1 MYQSVS
7 LINYI
12 DEWLNVYKATT
23 VKPATYDRLLTSV
36 RALEGFTIANMP
48 IDEITSAHIQQYVN
62 ELAGKGYGLSTIKKQ
77 MRIVTAPLKQAS
89 ALHLIP
95 ADPGVGIKLP
105 ARCHIRKTEASIE
118 AYSPEEQKA
127 LRDKLETLSRPAY
140 AVILLMLETGL
151 RAGEALALR
160 WRDIH
165 LTRKRLEVHS
175 TVVRLANKKQS
186 FVQDCAKSEA
196 SNRTI
201 PLTPYAVRLLER
213 LSQGGKGEWVFT
225 NTDGERLSYEALR
238 WQTGCVCR
246 EAGVD
251 YKGEHVFRHTFAT
264 NCYYKKIDIKILS
277 RLLGHAD
284 VNITYNVY
292 IHLYGDGFDEMYS
305 ALVG

>member
-1 MYQSVS
+1 MYQSIS
-7 LINYI
+7 LKNYI

-23 VKPATYDRLLTSV
+23 VKPSTYDRLLTSV
-36 RALEGFTIANMP
+36 RALEGFEIANMP
-48 IDEITSAHIQQYVN
+48 IDKITSAHIQQYVN
-62 ELAGKGYGLSTIKKQ
+62 ELVNKGYGLSTIKKQ
-77 MRIVTAPLKQAS
+77 MRIVTAPLKQAA
-89 ALHLIP
+89 ALHQIP
-95 ADPGVGIKLP
+95 ANPAVGIRLP
-105 ARCHIRKTEASIE
+105 ARCHIRKAETAVE
-118 AYSPEEQKA
+118 AYSQEEQTA
-127 LRDKLETLSRPAY
+127 LRRELETLARPAY

-151 RAGEALALR
+151 RAGEVLALR
-160 WRDIH
+160 WRDVH
-165 LTRKRLEVHS
+165 LSRKRLEVHA

-201 PLTPYAVRLLER
+201 PLTPYAVRLLEC
-213 LSQGGKGEWVFT
+213 LSQGKCGEWVFT

-264 NCYYKKIDIKILS
+264 NCYYKKVDIKILS

>member
-1 MYQSVS
+1 MYQSIS
-7 LINYI
+7 LTNYI
-12 DEWLNVYKATT
+12 DEWLTVYKATT

-36 RALEGFTIANMP
+36 RALEGFEIANMP
-48 IDEITSAHIQQYVN
+48 IAEITSAHIQQYVN

-118 AYSPEEQKA
+118 AYSPDEQKA
-127 LRDKLETLSRPAY
+127 LRAQLETLSRPAY

-238 WQTGCVCR
+238 WQTNRVCR
-246 EAGVD
+246 DAGVD